1 MEDKTVHNRSILEN
15 EIQLQDS
22 EQQNEV
28 DYKDENSQI
37 PVTQTEYIN
46 TYSGQA
52 MNQKELFQLSAHED
66 LKLVLVAGPFSSGK
80 TTLETML
87 YYVFLE
93 GKNERLSFGGS
104 YTIPGFKKRGEK
116 LMYSSGEPE
125 PVVGRTLRA
134 SMDLFLHLRVYDESG
149 QGQNL
154 VFADLS
160 GEVFEN
166 TKYIDDYSE
175 IFESTENVIV
185 IIDGEKVCDINKRKN
200 IYTETIIMIRLFLK
214 KKIIACNTKLQ
225 VVCTKWD
232 KIQGLDNKA
241 EVQQFMETKWR
252 ELLKLFE
259 NVVFSMT
266 FIKVSALQIEE
277 KGESEKLEEIM
288 CNCLQVV
295 PVMDRKNCEEDTLE
309 IIRQF
314 EYFGIRGKDE

>member
-1 MEDKTVHNRSILEN
+1 MQNRSILEN

-37 PVTQTEYIN
+37 PVTQAEYIY

-87 YYVFLE
+87 YYLFLE

-104 YTIPGFKKRGEK
+104 YTIPGFKKRGKK

-125 PVVGRTLRA
+125 PVVDRTLR
-134 SMDLFLHLRVYDESG
+134 SNTDRFLHLRVCDESG

-160 GEVFEN
+160 GEIFEN
-166 TKYIDDYSE
+166 TEYIDDYSE

-185 IIDGEKVCDINKRKN
+185 IIDGGKVCDINKRKS

-214 KKIIACNTKLQ
+214 KKIITCNTKLQ

-232 KIQGLDNKA
+232 KIQERDNKA
-241 EVQQFMETKWR
+241 EVEQFMETKWK

-266 FIKVSALQIEE
+266 YIKVSALQIEE
-277 KGESEKLEEIM
+277 KAESGKLEEIM

-295 PVMDRKNCEEDTLE
+295 PVRDKRNCEEDTLE

-314 EYFGIRGKDE
+314 EYFGIRGKYE